1 MGRGG
6 LESAW
11 PRQYP
16 APSCG
21 SDLWRGREFWSHGF
35 CRGCQAEVQALGK
48 DGEGITISLSV
59 RVFVWRGKERILPW
73 DYKSSKMSFLKQEKV
88 EPYCDAFDTR
98 CVLSIMCFGHL
109 SQLVRKRPCSQQG
122 LNIWGHVFL
131 GSATVAGTEALDGWR
146 AGMLNP
152 GTAEQICT
160 RSGPAPQDLGTSPG
174 NLFIVN

>member
-73 DYKSSKMSFLKQEKV
+73 DYKSSKMSFLKQKKV
-88 EPYCDAFDTR
+88 EPYCDAFDTQ

-109 SQLVRKRPCSQQG
+109 SQLVLKRPCSQQG

-160 RSGPAPQDLGTSPG
+160 RSGPTPQDLGTSPG